1 MLISSQIVGPAVFG
15 FIYIKTVAVF
25 PEAIFFLST
34 GIVSVSL
41 ILLSLVRVPNKITE
55 EIDDDLEDR
64 VPSTLPDALDEVLV
78 DIELEHDNAEADIR
92 RKSNPH
98 PGDNSLVDV

>member
-1 MLISSQIVGPAVFG
+1 MFISSQIVGPAVFG

-78 DIELEHDNAEADIR
+78 DIEDNAEADIR